1 MAAISF
7 LSGLLFY
14 VCISGNIDE
23 MAICVRRR
31 EAVGC
36 LRKIGQPG

>member
-7 LSGLLFY
+7 LGGLLFY
-14 VCISGNIDE
+14 GCVPRNIDE
-23 MAICVRRR
+23 MVIYVRRKK
-31 EAVGC
+31 AVGC